1 MKNVNEYI
9 RELYVRKDSVLYVG
23 GEIFDTSRL
32 FFLEDVT
39 IEQNYDIDGSS
50 DIWDFLSERL
60 DGVISGT
67 TYSG

>member
-23 GEIFDTSRL
+23 GEIFDTSQL

-39 IEQNYDIDGSS
+39 IEQKDGPS
-50 DIWDFLSERL
+50 DIWDFLSERF